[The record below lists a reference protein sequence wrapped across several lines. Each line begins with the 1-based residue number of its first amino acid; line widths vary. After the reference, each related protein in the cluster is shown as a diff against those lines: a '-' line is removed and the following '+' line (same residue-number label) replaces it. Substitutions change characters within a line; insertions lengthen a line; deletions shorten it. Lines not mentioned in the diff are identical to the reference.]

1 MINKI
6 FSFALLFIIISSNI
20 SAKQES
26 TKEIQNKIDNQ
37 SQELNSL
44 RLEIEKIE
52 NRINSKKNEADNI
65 EDILEELNSKINL
78 TEKLIRSLNKEEV
91 VLSSKILETNE
102 NIKNNKDKLYD
113 LRENL
118 TQQVQYLYKHGRSK
132 PIEDLITTKDLNS
145 YYYKRKYL
153 NVITEYQNL
162 ISTQIDTI
170 IAELE
175 IQKLELN
182 VNLDK
187 KKKIRNEKESENNNL
202 ADDKKLRKKY
212 LKKIKKDTKQLFSK
226 LDEQRKLAE
235 EINKMIQILI
245 ADKEKARQRE
255 KELLKRRENKS
266 NLGDDYF
273 ASMKGKLEW
282 PVDGKIVSKF
292 GPNYNEKT
300 KTWSE
305 NPGIDIRVNSGTQIY
320 PVLDGLITKITFL
333 RGYGNIIII
342 DHGGD
347 YYTVYGN
354 LKNISVTENEYV
366 DESMKIA
373 VVAEKTNTDSALH
386 FEVWGNFEKLNPED
400 WLK

>member
-102 NIKNNKDKLYD
+102 NIKNKKDKLYD

-212 LKKIKKDTKQLFSK
+212 LKKIKKDTKQLSSK

-255 KELLKRRENKS
+255 KELLNRRENKS

-386 FEVWGNFEKLNPED
+386 FEVWGNFETLNPED

>member
-132 PIEDLITTKDLNS
+132 SIEDLITTKDLNS

-386 FEVWGNFEKLNPED
+386 FEVWGNFETLNPED

>member
-132 PIEDLITTKDLNS
+132 SIEDLITTKDLNS

-170 IAELE
+170 ITELE

-386 FEVWGNFEKLNPED
+386 FEVWGNFETLNPED